1 MWSPM
6 GMIYRATYNENESNG
21 ELAVGRQVLVVQA
34 LVYYD
39 FKRQQSRAMT
49 FDKVAEFFL
58 LYILKS
64 FASSLCISIKE
75 TGFFW
80 TQLNTRDTA
89 RCRCTKD

>member
-21 ELAVGRQVLVVQA
+21 ELAVACQVLVVQA

-49 FDKVAEFFL
+49 FSMHLSQRDRL
-58 LYILKS
+58 
-64 FASSLCISIKE
+64 
-75 TGFFW
+75 FW
-80 TQLNTRDTA
+80 SQLNTRDTA